1 MVVKIQILIS
11 TLNSGLFNISYDNK
25 FSYLIV
31 HQVNDGK
38 KNSYQSHIENLKSDA
53 SLDLKYLQSDSLGL
67 TFSRNLCLQ
76 NAAEDADYYWI
87 MDDDVMLHPDAY
99 NRLSKGLLGK
109 YSDKYLVDV
118 FIVNHSSNINDKV
131 IGQCHFHNFITAA
144 SIASIDIIFSRDVL
158 HCGVIFNSNF
168 GLGSRYPS
176 GEEYIFITDL
186 MKLKYSVYQSDMV
199 VSYHPPLASG
209 LDFYTSPLKL
219 VAKKKMFIRIFGDY
233 LGFFL
238 YFLFILKKSPIL
250 IVTRKIDVLFNVF
263 KSFFKN

>member
-1 MVVKIQILIS
+1 MKIQILIS
-11 TLNSGLFNISYDNK
+11 TLNSGLEKISYDKN

-31 HQVNDGK
+31 HQINDGK
-38 KNSYQSHIENLKSDA
+38 SSIYQDYVNRIKTNLAVDLTYIQSY
-53 SLDLKYLQSDSLGL
+53 SLGL

-87 MDDDVMLHPDAY
+87 MDDDVILHPDAY
-99 NRLSKGLLGK
+99 NRLLKGLLGK
-109 YSDKYLVDV
+109 YSEKHLIDV
-118 FIVNHSSNINDKV
+118 FIVNHSSNLDDKST
-131 IGQCHFHNFITAA
+131 GQCRFHNFITAA

-158 HCGVIFNSNF
+158 HCGVIFDSNF
-168 GLGSRYPS
+168 GLGARYPS

-186 MKLKYSVYQSDMV
+186 MKLKYSVYQSDLV
-199 VSYHPPLASG
+199 ISYHPPLASG

-219 VAKKKMFIRIFGDY
+219 VAKKKMFLRIFGGY

-238 YFLFILKKSPIL
+238 YFLFILKKAPIL
-250 IVTRKIDVLFNVF
+250 IGTRKIDVLFNVF